1 MAIYSTSDI
10 ASSFSGD
17 LCIADNGDIQ
27 VGDSLETYKSA
38 ANFLLRTDYGDYAP
52 NGNVGSNLGNYI
64 GEVNKTETYSS
75 MERDARNSLIID
87 LFEKTDVSVDV
98 VPFDINEALVVVSLA
113 GYFMVDNELTYVQD
127 ERITFS
133 FPYIDGNI
141 TPLVI

>member
-17 LCIADNGDIQ
+17 LCVADNGDIL
-27 VGDSLETYKSA
+27 VADSLATYKSA

-64 GEVNKTETYSS
+64 GEANESETYSN

-127 ERITFS
+127 ERMTFS
-133 FPYIDGNI
+133 FPYIEGNI
-141 TPLVI
+141 TPLII